1 MKRIL
6 LLGATG
12 SVGRHV
18 LDEVREHSEDLK
30 LVGIAGKK
38 SIAALSTL
46 AQKCEVPYVA
56 ISQEISREESS
67 LFPSNCQIFIGE
79 HALEDLVESVNCDM
93 VVVAVSGIAA
103 LAATL
108 KAIRKGIT
116 IALASKEIL
125 VIAGEWIM
133 AEARKYGATLLPLD
147 SEHNAIFQCLETHL
161 PFDASA
167 LRRVWLTASGGPFLR
182 YSREKMASI
191 TWQQALRHPVWR
203 MGPKISVDSATLA
216 NKGLEFIEAKH
227 LFDLQAQ
234 QIEVVIHPQSYVHSM
249 VEWIDGSI
257 MAQLAA
263 PSMRFPIHYCL
274 FYPERVASSVQTL
287 SFYDKVQ
294 MDFEAPDEAQFPC
307 LQLAKESLSRGN
319 AGPIVFNASDEAAVE
334 AFLSS
339 RLNFLEIPIVIERTM
354 DTMLPMKASSVE
366 DALEVDHLSRKRAE
380 EEINKLIGQ
389 RA

>member
-1 MKRIL
+1 VKRIL

-12 SVGRHV
+12 SVGQQV
-18 LDEVREHSEDLK
+18 LDEIREHCEDLK

-38 SIAALSTL
+38 NIVALSTL
-46 AQKCEVPYVA
+46 AKEFEVPSIA
-56 ISQEISREESS
+56 ISQKISREESTI
-67 LFPSNCQIFIGE
+67 FPEHCQIFIGE
-79 HALEDLVESVNCDM
+79 HALEDLVESVDCDV

-103 LAATL
+103 LTATL
-108 KAIRKGIT
+108 KAIHKGIT

-133 AEARKYGATLLPLD
+133 AEVRKYGATLLPLD
-147 SEHNAIFQCLETHL
+147 SEHNAIFQCLETRL
-161 PFDASA
+161 PFEASA

-182 YSREKMASI
+182 YSCEKMASV
-191 TWQQALRHPVWR
+191 TWQQALRHPVWH

-227 LFDLQAQ
+227 LFDLQPR
-234 QIEVVIHPQSYVHSM
+234 QIEIVIHPQSYIHSM

-274 FYPERVASSVQTL
+274 FYPKRVAASTQTL
-287 SFYDKVQ
+287 SFYDKMR

-307 LQLAKESLSRGN
+307 LRLAKESLSCGN
-319 AGPIVFNASDEAAVE
+319 AGPVVFNGSDEAAVE

-339 RLNFLEIPIVIERTM
+339 RLSFLEIPIVIGRTM
-354 DTMLPMKASSVE
+354 EALLPMKASSVE
-366 DALEVDHLSRKRAE
+366 DALEINRFSRKRAE
-380 EEINKLIGQ
+380 EEIHKLMRQ